1 MEEQDFISR
10 WTTIGKQHFR
20 ADEALPREFNLGSA
34 AYDFLFITG
43 MPSEFQDLNFDYL
56 KEPLQTV
63 NQKLS
68 LNNSDYDKYLAVG
81 FNGSGDLIAIN
92 LGNQE
97 LIYINHDNNFEEVF
111 INSDL
116 KRFALSVLRIHS
128 FMKQWKKLNS
138 VSLVETEFS
147 DAQLEQLVQ
156 DIRIIDPKAFEIENG
171 HWKSTF
177 EYYEWE
183 RDEERRTAANKM

>member
-183 RDEERRTAANKM
+183 RDEERRTAANKI

>member
-111 INSDL
+111 
-116 KRFALSVLRIHS
+116 
-128 FMKQWKKLNS
+128 
-138 VSLVETEFS
+138 
-147 DAQLEQLVQ
+147 
-156 DIRIIDPKAFEIENG
+156 
-171 HWKSTF
+171 
-177 EYYEWE
+177 
-183 RDEERRTAANKM
+183 EEGDCVIV